1 MLRTKGLGRKA
12 EGGPV
17 RKLGSVGGR
26 EQIWTLR
33 AGQEGGVGDST
44 EWAGSNCI
52 CFLFPGNPWC

>member
-1 MLRTKGLGRKA
+1 MPRTKGLGRKA

-33 AGQEGGVGDST
+33 AGQEGRVGDSLSGP
-44 EWAGSNCI
+44 APMASV
-52 CFLFPGNPWC
+52 FFF